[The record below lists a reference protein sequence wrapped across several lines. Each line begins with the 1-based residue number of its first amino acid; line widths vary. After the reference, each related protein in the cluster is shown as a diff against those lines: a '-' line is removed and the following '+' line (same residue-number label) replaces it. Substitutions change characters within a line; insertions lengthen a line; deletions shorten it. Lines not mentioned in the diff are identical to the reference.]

1 MPVWLIVVVVVLG
14 AIAALNLAAFAL
26 DRRGRRSE
34 AAWRRTLPDS
44 VRRRM
49 ESGPTRDGG
58 VDTPPWVAE
67 AERRRRETD
76 PDHRMRL
83 LVAELIEIGLS
94 RGFLTRT
101 GKDRRTREIGAE
113 LHRMGGK
120 RRMVRAHDDVQ
131 AVLGRGPDRELEL
144 AWDGIGD
151 WLG

>member
-1 MPVWLIVVVVVLG
+1 MVVVLG

-26 DRRGRRSE
+26 DRRGRRSPGRV
-34 AAWRRTLPDS
+34 AADPARLRPAPDG
-44 VRRRM
+44 V
-49 ESGPTRDGG
+49 GPTPGRG

-76 PDHRMRL
+76 PDHRTRL
-83 LVAELIEIGLS
+83 LVAELIETGLS
-94 RGFLTRT
+94 RGFLSRT

-120 RRMVRAHDDVQ
+120 RRMVQAHDDVQ